1 MFARILE
8 AVPKFDKK
16 DEFIRVIK
24 NEVLPILKKQHGF
37 LEVLPFFPETKN
49 DKMVAIS
56 LWAEKKDAE
65 RYEREVYPRVE
76 EIVRQ
81 YLGTPIAA
89 KNYVVET
96 KVCEHFEKALV
107 A

>member
-8 AVPKFDKK
+8 AVPKLEKK
-16 DEFIRVIK
+16 EEFVRVIK

-37 LEVLPFFPETKN
+37 LEVLPFFPDARN
-49 DKMVAIS
+49 DKMVVIS

-65 RYEREVYPRVE
+65 RYEREVYPRVQ

-81 YLGTPIAA
+81 YFGTPITA

-96 KVCEHFEKALV
+96 KLCEHFEKALV